1 MEAIGLRQGDGDEA
15 MGMTLYEL
23 AGADPALR
31 FSPYCWRTRLAL
43 AHKGL
48 AADAVPWR
56 FTDKAA
62 IAFSGQT
69 RVPVLV
75 DGGKTVVD
83 SWAIAE
89 YLDDTYPGAPL
100 LGAPRA
106 HARFINGWVD
116 SQVHGG
122 IARLVVSDIHTVL
135 AEQDKEYF
143 RQTREKALGGQL
155 EALTADRAERVDGF
169 RALLAPARLMLRH
182 GDWLGGAAPD
192 YADYILLG
200 SLQWARCV
208 SRFELL
214 AQDDPLFA
222 WRARG
227 LALFDGLLGRAKTV

>member
-1 MEAIGLRQGDGDEA
+1 

-48 AADAVPWR
+48 AAEGVPWR
-56 FTDKAA
+56 FTDKQA

-75 DGGKTVVD
+75 DGEHNITD
-83 SWAIAE
+83 SWTIAE
-89 YLDDTYPGAPL
+89 YLDDTYPGPAL
-100 LGAPRA
+100 LGTPRA
-106 HARFINGWVD
+106 HARFINTWVD
-116 SQVHGG
+116 SQLHGA
-122 IARLVVSDIHTVL
+122 IARLIVADIHAVL
-135 AEQDKEYF
+135 ADQDKAYF
-143 RQTREKALGGQL
+143 RETREKALGGRL
-155 EALTADRAERVDGF
+155 EDIAADRDARVEGF
-169 RALLAPARLMLRH
+169 RTLLTPARLMLRH

-200 SLQWARCV
+200 SLQWARCT

-214 AQDDPLFA
+214 AQDDPLHA

-227 LALFDGLLGRAKTV
+227 LALFDGLLARARTP